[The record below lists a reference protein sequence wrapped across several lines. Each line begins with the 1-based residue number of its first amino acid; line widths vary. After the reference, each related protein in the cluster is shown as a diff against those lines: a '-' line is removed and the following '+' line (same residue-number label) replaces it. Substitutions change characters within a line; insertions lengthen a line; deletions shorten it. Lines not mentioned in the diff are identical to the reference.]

1 VTASNERLLWK
12 LLLVCNC
19 SLKVNVQVKI
29 ITQSLSCTFVFCF
42 VIEYMI
48 TGLKIWTAIRQ
59 FEKKR
64 QWKTLVLPYTVVP
77 EFFLFSDYMY
87 VNVFLSDTVIIVA
100 NQLSKRTQS
109 NLQLPDRK
117 DTRSVRIILMI
128 LILFFSLSFGHH
140 LCLYIGSLT
149 F

>member
-1 VTASNERLLWK
+1 MTASNERLLWK

-19 SLKVNVQVKI
+19 SLKVNVQVKT
-29 ITQSLSCTFVFCF
+29 ITQSLACTFVFCF
-42 VIEYMI
+42 NIEYMI
-48 TGLKIWTAIRQ
+48 TGLNIWTVIRQ
-59 FEKKR
+59 FEKKGNEKHLSCR
-64 QWKTLVLPYTVVP
+64 ILSSRDFSCFLITL
-77 EFFLFSDYMY
+77 Y
-87 VNVFLSDTVIIVA
+87 VNVLLSDTVVIVA